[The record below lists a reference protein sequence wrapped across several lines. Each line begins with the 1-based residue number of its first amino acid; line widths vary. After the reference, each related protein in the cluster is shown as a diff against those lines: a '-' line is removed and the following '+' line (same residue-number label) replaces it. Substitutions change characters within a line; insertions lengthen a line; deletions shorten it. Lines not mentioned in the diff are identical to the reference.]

1 MTASAQEK
9 KKSFK
14 FADNFFQNHVSFS
27 ASYFEFNK
35 IPVDLDSREIAIL
48 GRSNVGKSTL
58 INNLCLNKNLAFTSK
73 RPGCTIS
80 VNFYKINQK
89 IEKSQNS
96 ELFLVDLPGYGYAKK
111 GNRDINKI
119 SNLVSDYIIKRR
131 QLIIVYLLIDSR
143 VGVQEA
149 DAQFINFFH
158 KNDIPYQMVL
168 TKIDKAKKTEL
179 EALEN
184 LLTSFFQ
191 NVASSCNKIFQV
203 SAKEKINLG
212 FLREDIINN
221 FKSHENIENQQSL
234 I

>member
-1 MTASAQEK
+1 MNSQEK

-14 FADNFFQNHVSFS
+14 FIDNFFQNHVSFF
-27 ASYFEFNK
+27 ASYFEFKN
-35 IPVDLDSREIAIL
+35 IPLVINSKEIAIL

-73 RPGCTIS
+73 RPGCTVS

-89 IEKSQNS
+89 IESDKNI

-111 GNRDINKI
+111 GGKDINKI
-119 SNLVSDYIIKRR
+119 SNLVSDYLLKRK
-131 QLIIVYLLIDSR
+131 QLIIIYLLIDSR
-143 VGVQEA
+143 VGVQES

-158 KNDIPYQMVL
+158 QHDLPYQIVL

-191 NVASSCNKIFQV
+191 NVTSTCSKIFQV
-203 SAKEKINLG
+203 SAKEKINLS
-212 FLREDIINN
+212 FLREDI
-221 FKSHENIENQQSL
+221 FSHLSS
-234 I
+234 